1 MEFDELDS
9 TNAALKRIAEQGGE
23 VGEGL
28 LVWARRQTGGR
39 GRSGR
44 TWESPTGNVY
54 ASFLIKAPEATK
66 NAPEI
71 GFVAALAVR
80 DAILELPRHNTAPP
94 VLTFKWPNDLFV
106 DGKKVSGILTE
117 LATDPD
123 RRSWIVLG
131 IGINLIPVE
140 VPNQIYPVG
149 SLADSHVDTKPA
161 HVLTVLGRELA
172 KWLEIWRTGG
182 FFVVRE
188 AWRAS
193 GPQSGAPLSVRLPEG
208 PVDGTFAGLDDDGA
222 LLLDTSSGRRRLM
235 VGDVMFGDS

>member
-23 VGEGL
+23 VDEGL
-28 LVWARRQTGGR
+28 LVWARCQTGGR
-39 GRSGR
+39 GRAGR
-44 TWESPTGNVY
+44 TWESPRGNVY
-54 ASFLIKAPEATK
+54 ASFLIKAPDAPR

-71 GFVAALAVR
+71 GFIAALAVR

-94 VLTFKWPNDLFV
+94 ALTFKWPNDVLA

-117 LATDPD
+117 LTTDPD
-123 RRSWIVLG
+123 QRAWVVLG
-131 IGINLIPVE
+131 IGINLVPVE
-140 VPNQIYPVG
+140 VPDQLYPVG
-149 SLADSHVDTKPA
+149 SLADFHVDTNPP

-188 AWRAS
+188 AWRAA
-193 GPQSGAPLSVRLPEG
+193 GPESGAPLSVRLPEG
-208 PVDGTFAGLDDDGA
+208 PVSGAFAGLDDDGA
-222 LLLDTSSGRRRLM
+222 LLLDTPTGRRKL
-235 VGDVMFGDS
+235 VAGDVMFGEA